1 MAREQS
7 CSAHQRHFGYSPYG
21 YSARATQDISL
32 IGFNGEPNDCTGF
45 YLLGQGYRAY
55 SPLLMRFLSPDA
67 LSPFNAGGINAYA
80 YCKADPINFTDPTGE
95 MPQRPVATHR
105 RVTLPV
111 ASLPE
116 NYSFLYP
123 RKVTRPVASLP
134 ENYSFLYPRK
144 KPNPHF
150 VQQPRSILKKT
161 STLPIEMPLE
171 PLRDEFEL
179 DLSGFDKDELKTLRE
194 TISNELSKNKLELKA
209 LRADHPRIQK
219 FIALRNFGRRVKTML
234 NAEAKAIRNEEQ
246 DNTG

>member
-21 YSARATQDISL
+21 YSARTMQDISL
-32 IGFNGEPNDCTGF
+32 IGFNGEPNDWSGF

-55 SPLLMRFLSPDA
+55 STLLMRFLSPDT

-80 YCKADPINFTDPTGE
+80 YCKADPINFIDPTGE

-105 RVTLPV
+105 RVTWPV
-111 ASLPE
+111 ASL
-116 NYSFLYP
+116 S
-123 RKVTRPVASLP
+123 

-144 KPNPHF
+144 KPDPHF

-161 STLPIEMPLE
+161 STLPIEMPPE
-171 PLRDEFEL
+171 PLRKEFEF
-179 DLSGFDKDELKTLRE
+179 DLSGLDKDKLE
-194 TISNELSKNKLELKA
+194 TVSKMISNELRENKSKIKA
-209 LRADHPRIQK
+209 LRADDPQIQE
-219 FIALRNFGRRVKTML
+219 FIALRNSGRRVKTML